1 MVTGIQVETINT
13 VRRGS
18 IQCTR
23 VGQAVDGRPVCLEVA
38 AALLIADG
46 QAREMWNDFRPAN
59 AERVGVSV
67 GDVIRQSRYR
77 VVAAAVIRS
86 AIVDPT
92 RKMAARKNIGG
103 FAGNAGGGDW
113 NGKCGFSGSG

>member
-77 VVAAAVIRS
+77 VLAAALILPPLLH
-86 AIVDPT
+86 PT
-92 RKMAARKNIGG
+92 PKTASPK
-103 FAGNAGGGDW
+103 
-113 NGKCGFSGSG
+113 